1 MNTDNKKLGDAELEI
16 MQAIWGSDGNSPV
29 TSVYIL
35 NVLKSS
41 RKWQL
46 STLMTSLA
54 RLDDKGFVH
63 CDRSCGTNLYS
74 ALVSENDYKAAAS
87 HSFLKRLYNS
97 SVQGLVATL
106 YGNKMFSGEDVKE
119 LRSFLDELES
129 KMSDDSGRKD

>member
-16 MQAIWGSDGNSPV
+16 MQAIWGSDGGSPV

-54 RLDDKGFVH
+54 RLEDKGFVH
-63 CDRSCGTNLYS
+63 CDRSCGSNLYS
-74 ALVSENDYKAAAS
+74 ALVAENDYKAAAS
-87 HSFLKRLYNS
+87 QSFLKRMYNS

-106 YGNKMFSGEDVKE
+106 YGNRMFSGEDVKE

-129 KMSDDSGRKD
+129 KMSDDSGGKG

>member
-1 MNTDNKKLGDAELEI
+1 MNTNNKKLGDAELEI
-16 MQAIWGSDGNSPV
+16 MQAIWESDGGSPI

-54 RLDDKGFVH
+54 RLEDKGFVK

-87 HSFLKRLYNS
+87 QSFLKRMYNS
-97 SVQGLVATL
+97 SVQSLVATL

-129 KMSDDSGRKD
+129 KMSDGSGGKE

>member
-16 MQAIWGSDGNSPV
+16 MQAIWESESPV

-35 NVLKSS
+35 NKLKSS

-54 RLDDKGFVH
+54 RLEDKGFAN
-63 CDRSCGTNLYS
+63 CDRSCGSNLYS
-74 ALVSENDYKAAAS
+74 ALVAENDYKAAAS
-87 HSFLKRLYNS
+87 QSFLKRMYNS
-97 SVQGLVATL
+97 SVQNLVATL

-129 KMSDDSGRKD
+129 KMTDDEGGRKE